1 MQRPERASPLDAL
14 LGVITD
20 VRAGEGARALLMMV
34 SVFLLLCAYYV
45 IKTVREPMLLASG
58 SAELKSYAAAGQA
71 VALLGFVPLYGWLSS
86 RVSRGALIAG
96 VSGFFF
102 ACLLAF
108 YPAARGAD
116 AAQLAEVASRA
127 VTAESFLAV
136 GFVFYVWVG
145 IFSLATIA
153 QFWSFANDIYSKSQ
167 GERLFPMIGIGMTS
181 GAALGSLVPDW
192 LAATFGIGTPEMLLV
207 AAGLLLAH
215 TALLLAVHQRTRRPS
230 VTASA
235 PASNDAPLAAGSGFA
250 MLFRDHYL
258 LLIAAVILLLN
269 IVNTLGEFLLSD
281 AVLANAEAQVAA
293 GEATSVGDAIR
304 GFYGRFFFVVNIA
317 TFLIQTFVVSR
328 IVKYGGLVAVLF
340 ALPLISLGAY
350 SLLALGAG
358 FAVFR
363 VAKMAENTTDYS
375 VMNTGKSLLWLP
387 TSREAKYKAKQAVD
401 TFVVRLGDLAQAG
414 IVFIGVHLLE
424 LSTRS
429 FAVVNVA
436 LVLVWLGLTAALIRT
451 QRARLADDP
460 AEPEDG

>member
-1 MQRPERASPLDAL
+1 MQGPKRASPLDTL

-20 VRAGEGARALLMMV
+20 VRAGEGTRALAMML

-45 IKTVREPMLLASG
+45 IKTVREPMLLATG

-71 VALLGFVPLYGWLSS
+71 VALLGFVPLYGWLST
-86 RVSRGALIAG
+86 RLTRGALIVG
-96 VSGFFF
+96 VSGFFM
-102 ACLLAF
+102 ACLVAF
-108 YPAARGAD
+108 YPAALRAD
-116 AAQLAEVASRA
+116 AAPIGEAVSRA
-127 VTAESFLAV
+127 VTAESFFTV

-153 QFWSFANDIYSKSQ
+153 QFWSFANDIYSKAQ

-192 LAATFGIGTPEMLLV
+192 LASVLGIGTPEMLLV
-207 AAGLLLAH
+207 AAGLLAAH
-215 TALLLAVHQRTRRPS
+215 TLLLLQVHRSTRRPR
-230 VTASA
+230 VAGA
-235 PASNDAPLAAGSGFA
+235 PVESTDAPLEAGSGFA
-250 MLFRDHYL
+250 MLFRDRYL

-269 IVNTLGEFLLSD
+269 IVNTLGEFLLSG
-281 AVLANAEAQVAA
+281 AVLENAQALVAA
-293 GEATSVGDAIR
+293 GDAASVGDAIR
-304 GFYGRFFFVVNIA
+304 SFYGRFFFVVNIA

-328 IVKYGGLVAVLF
+328 VVKYGGLVAVLF

-414 IVFIGVHLLE
+414 IVFAGIRLFD
-424 LSTRS
+424 LSTRQ
-429 FAVVNVA
+429 FALVNVA
-436 LVLVWLGLTAALIRT
+436 MVGIWLGLTFALIRA
-451 QRARLADDP
+451 QRAFFAADP
-460 AEPEDG
+460 PTRPDG